1 MRFGGRMVIDREKK
15 NKLLKAGFAVYA
27 LLMLWLL
34 FGQRLGYSKDGEY
47 SEMLLAN
54 INLVPFH
61 TVGLFVRSLLRSENP
76 ALLRHAVIN
85 LAGNVVM
92 FVPLG
97 FFIPAVFVRMRT
109 FAKTVL
115 CSAAVVTVVE
125 IIQLF
130 TLLGSCDIDDLIL
143 NMLGVAVGFI
153 IFKNVKPIDFFMK

>member
-1 MRFGGRMVIDREKK
+1 MDIDREKK
-15 NKLLKAGFAVYA
+15 NKLLKASFAVYV

-34 FGQRLGYSKDGEY
+34 FGQRLGYTKDGTY

-54 INLVPFH
+54 VNLVPFH

-97 FFIPAVFVRMRT
+97 FFIPAVFVKLRSLW
-109 FAKTVL
+109 KTML
-115 CSAAVVTVVE
+115 FSAAVMTVVE

-143 NMLGVAVGFI
+143 NLLGAFIGFLLY
-153 IFKNVKPIDFFMK
+153 KNTKAIDFLKK